1 MNIVYNSVVFLSK
14 TTFGLGR
21 LTVRGK
27 ENVPR
32 TGPFIV
38 VSNHLSNGDPAA
50 VIAAVPRH
58 LHIMAKKS
66 LFAGPV
72 FTKMW
77 TSMGLYPLERSGRDM
92 KALIWA
98 IHVLKHG
105 EPVLFFPEGT
115 RSLDRK
121 MQKGKTG
128 AAYTALKANVPILP
142 VAVTGTEHISS
153 MIGVL
158 FPLCRTSATVGK
170 PFTLPK
176 PDGRITHELLEDMTD
191 IIMERIATLLPEQY
205 RGYYA
210 DRVRSLEAEPPDA
223 ETPSS

>member
-1 MNIVYNSVVFLSK
+1 ME
-14 TTFGLGR
+14 T
-21 LTVRGK
+21 
-27 ENVPR
+27 P
-32 TGPFIV
+32 
-38 VSNHLSNGDPAA
+38 PAL
-50 VIAAVPRH
+50 INAVPRH
-58 LHIMAKKS
+58 LHIMTKKS

-77 TSMGLYPLERSGRDM
+77 TSMGSYPLERSGRDV

-98 IHVLKHG
+98 IHVLKRG

-115 RSLDRK
+115 RSHDRK
-121 MQKGKTG
+121 MQKGRDG

-153 MIGVL
+153 MIRVL
-158 FPLCRTSATVGK
+158 FPLCRMRANIGK

-176 PDGRITHELLEDMTD
+176 PDGRITHELLEEMTD
-191 IIMERIATLLPEQY
+191 VIMERIAILLPEQY

-210 DRVRSLEAEPPDA
+210 DRVRSLEAEPPGA